1 LTFIELVKTGN
12 KYVDILI
19 PEGIPRNTFFLIN
32 GEPGTG
38 KGAFLSELVYKR
50 LKFNEPVIY
59 FTLDDSPL
67 SIIQRLA
74 ALGWDIVPYLKDNKI
89 KFIDCF
95 SYRMID
101 KESPVMKI
109 PRINEQIWKEVEEDI
124 IPCEPKQNLY
134 NMLSTVSSLLNKINI
149 VNKGILVIDSLTELA
164 TTHTQ
169 ERALE
174 FIKTLR
180 ARLCKERFIQIF
192 AVNNIGIPQLEVFSS
207 LLNYFSDGI
216 IDFRFEPSLMKKGI
230 LIKQFRIRKLSGT
243 ESRNIW
249 LTFTI
254 KKDKGLTVSDKVIQA
269 IMDSYNDFL
278 NGMEGTCKVEKEK

>member
-1 LTFIELVKTGN
+1 MTFIELVKTGN

>member
-1 LTFIELVKTGN
+1 
-12 KYVDILI
+12 
-19 PEGIPRNTFFLIN
+19 
-32 GEPGTG
+32 
-38 KGAFLSELVYKR
+38 
-50 LKFNEPVIY
+50 
-59 FTLDDSPL
+59 LDDSPL

-216 IDFRFEPSLMKKGI
+216 IDFRFETSLMKKGI